1 MRANLLWYIRLM
13 LVLCLFVLLFL
24 CILYLISDRSSRQL
38 MEETVHQQQTY
49 LARGATM
56 VGDEISAFW
65 GTQVDLL
72 QKADAINDLATATTL
87 QPAHYADMIKAQNAL
102 TNILGKRN
110 DSHPFLLVLDQGDG
124 IALSPSAIYHNM
136 RESVE
141 NGVLSLNG
149 LGYEAALE
157 FLRENANFGASLAKA
172 QVLAYKSSADGLL
185 RENSYL
191 SIIRKLNAS
200 STQCDTYAIW
210 MLGLEDLCDTLSGE
224 SDIAPFFALQKGEAL
239 RMKTRPFPRS
249 MAVCSTIPQMNLLI
263 CAWKFPLC
271 GSQPIWR

>member
-24 CILYLISDRSSRQL
+24 CVLYLISDRSSRQL

-72 QKADAINDLATATTL
+72 QKTDAINNLATATTL

-157 FLRENANFGASLAKA
+157 FLRENANFGASLANV

-185 RENSYL
+185 RENS
-191 SIIRKLNAS
+191 
-200 STQCDTYAIW
+200 
-210 MLGLEDLCDTLSGE
+210 
-224 SDIAPFFALQKGEAL
+224 
-239 RMKTRPFPRS
+239 
-249 MAVCSTIPQMNLLI
+249 
-263 CAWKFPLC
+263 
-271 GSQPIWR
+271 